1 MLRVYS
7 NRSFYRGSII
17 LSYTVWMWDLGNLGC
32 LLMKRFR
39 NGTWGTKSPNIFST
53 KYLNRIQD
61 VVKMKKWFEDDM
73 EFVTRPTAW
82 DSSPTLKHLPGKPQ
96 DQKEFTT
103 AFLKQLGIFSWNKN
117 CQMLPPTSSIASI
130 SFHQSPWAR
139 RTNLPGI
146 FDTNQG
152 VPLDHLRFRQ
162 GLKVGEVDPPVR
174 GVMTPFRHGPSEKLQ
189 HSPPISLL
197 SSQKVSKVIVVN
209 NPPNPSHIP
218 WHFFLKKIHPEKV
231 DF

>member
-1 MLRVYS
+1 MFSVYS

-17 LSYTVWMWDLGNLGC
+17 LSYTVWMWDLGNLGY

-39 NGTWGTKSPNIFST
+39 NRTWGTKSPNIFST

-103 AFLKQLGIFSWNKN
+103 SQLHVLNNWEFSPETKTAKW
-117 CQMLPPTSSIASI
+117 LPPTSSSHPSAS
-130 SFHQSPWAR
+130 
-139 RTNLPGI
+139 TNLPG
-146 FDTNQG
+146 
-152 VPLDHLRFRQ
+152 L
-162 GLKVGEVDPPVR
+162 
-174 GVMTPFRHGPSEKLQ
+174 SA
-189 HSPPISLL
+189 PISLGYSIQIKASRSIISDFARAWKL
-197 SSQKVSKVIVVN
+197 AVSGPTSYEVTGMG
-209 NPPNPSHIP
+209 PPEMN
-218 WHFFLKKIHPEKV
+218 EKESV
-231 DF
+231 TRG